1 MDKTNL
7 GKKIKNTLKQRQ
19 FTIDKLSE
27 KCGLAEQYLGNIER
41 GKDSPS
47 LKALI
52 KIANELEVDINYLL
66 GNDLKYNV
74 LSQQVSEGDMRDN
87 LLQQINT
94 LSLKKQESV
103 AKFINIIKEYKD

>member
-1 MDKTNL
+1 MRFSGT
-7 GKKIKNTLKQRQ
+7 IFRQ
-19 FTIDKLSE
+19 YWTRQ
-27 KCGLAEQYLGNIER
+27 A
-41 GKDSPS
+41 

-52 KIANELEVDINYLL
+52 KVANELEVDINYLL
-66 GNDLKYNV
+66 GNDFKYNV
-74 LSQQVSEGDMRDN
+74 LSQQISEGDMRDN

>member
-19 FTIDKLSE
+19 FNIDKLLE
-27 KCGLAEQYLGNIER
+27 KCGLTEQYLGNIER

-66 GNDLKYNV
+66 GNDFKYNV
-74 LSQQVSEGDMRDN
+74 LSQQISEGDMRDN
-87 LLQQINT
+87 LLQQINI